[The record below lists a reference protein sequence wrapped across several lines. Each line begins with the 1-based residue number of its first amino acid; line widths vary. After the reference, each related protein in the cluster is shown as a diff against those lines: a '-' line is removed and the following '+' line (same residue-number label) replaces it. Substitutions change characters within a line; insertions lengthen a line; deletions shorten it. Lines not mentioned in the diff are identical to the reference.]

1 MLWRQCP
8 TPLRLGIV
16 VMINTNRSTE
26 RTDDNDNYSEHYSST
41 YNRGKWGKVMT
52 RGKMVIRSVGFNIQM
67 ASFDKYQKLVLP
79 LDIF

>member
-26 RTDDNDNYSEHYSST
+26 LIDDDNYSEHYSST
-41 YNRGKWGKVMT
+41 YSRGKWGKVMT
-52 RGKMVIRSVGFNIQM
+52 RGKMIFRSTGFNIQM
-67 ASFDKYQKLVLP
+67 ASFDK
-79 LDIF
+79 